1 MAVNLPT
8 LSLPDIQGNR
18 VLDAF
23 KAKFGTVTT
32 ADTAKAYKKW
42 LAAQVRDIVAQFEAQ
57 RLDEVNNATKRTQL
71 AAYMADLPN
80 PDDVV

>member
-23 KAKFGTVTT
+23 KAKFGTTT
-32 ADTAKAYKKW
+32 QAETAKVFKKW
-42 LAAQVRDIVAQFEAQ
+42 LAEEVRSVVLAYESQ
-57 RLDEVNNATKRTQL
+57 RLDEVNNATKRNQL
-71 AAYMADLPN
+71 EIYKADLPN

>member
-23 KAKFGTVTT
+23 KSKFGTVTT
-32 ADTAKAYKKW
+32 AETAKAYKKW
-42 LAAQVRDIVAQFEAQ
+42 LAAQVRDIVFQFEAQ
-57 RLDEVNNATKRTQL
+57 RLDEVNNAAKRNQL
-71 AAYMADLPN
+71 EIFKADLPN

>member
-18 VLDAF
+18 VLEAF
-23 KAKFGTVTT
+23 KAKFGTTTT
-32 ADTAKAYKKW
+32 AETARAFKKW
-42 LAAQVRDIVAQFEAQ
+42 LAGEVRAVVLAHESQ
-57 RLDEVNNATKRTQL
+57 RLDEVNNANKRTQL
-71 AAYMADLPN
+71 AAYEADLPN